1 MRPAI
6 SLPGLERLIQVCR
19 MHGMELYQEP
29 PVSRGPQAEGFVEEL
44 PCDPILAAVYA
55 RVDTL
60 GLPDGFF
67 VLSRHAEDGF
77 ALADVNKWWRQEWPV
92 AFRDLLVFAKE
103 QALAY
108 YYATVPALADEQG
121 IQPVVRVD
129 TYEDLYA
136 LPIASSIDRFFE
148 TYSYS
153 LDRQVELIRRHAE
166 SNARLDAEFG
176 PSPPGSLS
184 ELLAQDTPRISFPWQ
199 VPDLIARD
207 EPLVKLLRAGRFD
220 FLMEGCEEAHAWVG
234 KVLAAASP

>member
-1 MRPAI
+1 
-6 SLPGLERLIQVCR
+6 

-29 PVSRGPQAEGFVEEL
+29 PDSQAPVVGEFVEGL
-44 PCDPILAAVYA
+44 PCDPLLAAVYA
-55 RVDTL
+55 RVNTL
-60 GLPDGFF
+60 GLPDDFF
-67 VLSRHAEDGF
+67 VLPRNAEDGV
-77 ALADVNKWWRQEWPV
+77 ALADQNKAWRRDWP
-92 AFRDLLVFAKE
+92 APFRGLLVFAKE

-108 YYATVPALADEQG
+108 YYATVPQLADEQG
-121 IQPVVRVD
+121 VQPVVWVD

-136 LPIASSIDRFFE
+136 LPIASSVDRFFD

-153 LDRQVELIRRHAE
+153 LERQVELIRRHAE
-166 SNARLDAEFG
+166 SNARLEAEFG
-176 PSPPGSLS
+176 PPPPGSIS
-184 ELLAQDTPRISFPWQ
+184 ELLAQDTPSINFPWE